1 LKIYTKTGDSGSTG
15 LVGGSR
21 IDKDSLR
28 IAAIGEVDEL
38 NAAMGL
44 ARLFA
49 QGTELEAPIDKVQN
63 LLFELG
69 AELATPPD
77 SRYKNE
83 GLNETFVT
91 FLEKSIDS
99 QNESLSELRNF
110 ILPGGSELG
119 ARLHFARCVC
129 RRAERAVLALHKEEP
144 LRDVTL
150 VFLNRLSDWIFVA
163 ARTANRLNTVEDIK
177 WMHLES

>member
-1 LKIYTKTGDSGSTG
+1 MKIYTKTGDSGSTG

-21 IDKDSLR
+21 IEKDSLR
-28 IAAIGEVDEL
+28 ITAIGEVDEL

-44 ARLFA
+44 ARLA
-49 QGTELEAPIDKVQN
+49 SKGTELEEPISRVQN

-69 AELATPPD
+69 AELATPAD
-77 SRYKNE
+77 SKYKNE
-83 GLNETFVT
+83 GLNGTFVG
-91 FLEKSIDS
+91 FLEESIDS
-99 QNESLSELRNF
+99 QNESLPELRNF
-110 ILPGGSELG
+110 ILPGGSELA
-119 ARLHFARCVC
+119 ARLHLARCVC
-129 RRAERAVLALHKEEP
+129 RRAERTVLALHKEEP

-163 ARTANRLNTVEDIK
+163 ARTANRLNSVEDIK